1 MEVRTISCSK
11 KITAELAIN
20 VDTIEYMNSSIHGKS
35 FELPFSISVGDGS
48 NYHGKIVLQRKGL
61 MLVCYVYDVKDLTG
75 KVSMMISEE
84 NFISK
89 ELTPYSTGYS
99 EISKISNA
107 EFICVKVASVTFLK
121 GSLIITF
128 EPKEKKIMEEGL
140 INALL
145 KQDQLEGPNDVTLIV
160 QGKEFEFNM
169 SCLANIR

>member
-20 VDTIEYMNSSIHGKS
+20 VDTIEYKYSSIHGDS

-48 NYHGKIVLQRKGL
+48 NYHGEIVYDKKYLF
-61 MLVCYVYDVKDLTG
+61 CYVYDVKDLTG
-75 KVSMMISEE
+75 KVSMMISEG

-99 EISKISNA
+99 EINKISNA

-140 INALL
+140 IYALL
-145 KQDQLEGPNDVTLIV
+145 KQDQLEGPNDVTLVV

-169 SCLANIR
+169 SCLAKIR